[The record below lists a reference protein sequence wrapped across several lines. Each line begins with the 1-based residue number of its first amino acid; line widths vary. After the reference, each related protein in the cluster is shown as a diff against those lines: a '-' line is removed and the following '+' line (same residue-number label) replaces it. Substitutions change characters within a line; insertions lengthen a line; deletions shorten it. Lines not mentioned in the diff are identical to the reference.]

1 MNFQA
6 RRFHRNALTSGAIL
20 LFAALQFGVAMAKTW
35 TVERDGSGDFVVIQD
50 AVFASSPGDTI
61 LLGPGRFP
69 EHAPFQ
75 LGVTNYDTYVGIDVD
90 DLAIIGRGAEL
101 TVVGPTVPEIMGP
114 EPIGFSFGVG
124 VTRLTIQRV
133 KIENVR
139 SGIYAEGGSLV
150 LRDSQLSNCR
160 WGTILLNAVDS
171 RISTSTIDS
180 CETGIAALQASSGL
194 SISEVIV
201 NGPGDIAFTIQ
212 QSSSNAEL
220 AGIDVAGTTT
230 GISIVSGSSAT
241 IRDARMIT
249 TGVSLG
255 VTGGSV
261 VELAS
266 STLVSDLNAIFVA
279 GQNSLLLASDSSIR
293 GGSIAAI
300 HMSTLGQAT
309 VSACDIVRN
318 GAPAVVA
325 DDYRLP
331 PIIEID
337 LRNNFWGTTEADSIA
352 AWIVDGNDLHDP
364 PLDPNYSNVL
374 FDPFLEQSIPTVKRS
389 LGSLKAS
396 FGLREHKEP
405 E

>member
-75 LGVTNYDTYVGIDVD
+75 LGVTNFDTYVGVNVN
-90 DLAIIGRGAEL
+90 DLTIIGSGADD
-101 TVVGPTVPEIMGP
+101 TIVGPTMPNIVGF
-114 EPIGFSFGVG
+114 EPRGFAFGVN
-124 VTRLTIQRV
+124 VAKLRV
-133 KIENVR
+133 EDLRVENVR
-139 SGIYAEGGSLV
+139 DGFYAADGSLCLDAV
-150 LRDSQLSNCR
+150 HIANCR
-160 WGTILLNAVDS
+160 NGVALLTAVNS
-171 RISTSTIDS
+171 RINATTIDS
-180 CETGIAALQASSGL
+180 CQTGISTFPGSDGLVVSDLFVLGSGTAIIAQQADNVVL
-194 SISEVIV
+194 ER
-201 NGPGDIAFTIQ
+201 
-212 QSSSNAEL
+212 
-220 AGIDVAGTTT
+220 IDVAGTVA
-230 GISIVSGSSAT
+230 GISTVSGSSAT
-241 IRDARMIT
+241 IRDVRLVTM
-249 TGVSLG
+249 GVSLG

-279 GQNSLLLASDSSIR
+279 GQTQLTGTQNSIR
-293 GGSIAAI
+293 GGSFAVL
-300 HMSTLGQAT
+300 HLVGLGNA
-309 VSACDIVRN
+309 VISGSDILK
-318 GAPAVVA
+318 GDGMAVFA
-325 DDYRLP
+325 DGYQ
-331 PIIEID
+331 IEPTFNID